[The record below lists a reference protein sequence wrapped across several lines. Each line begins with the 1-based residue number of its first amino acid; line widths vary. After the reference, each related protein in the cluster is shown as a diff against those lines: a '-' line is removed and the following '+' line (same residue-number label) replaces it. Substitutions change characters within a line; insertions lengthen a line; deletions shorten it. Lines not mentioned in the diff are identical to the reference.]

1 MRTSPFRSFSHFSS
15 IECTSSRQAGD
26 AFCCT
31 STVLRGGEEV
41 EADRVQQPVH
51 VEVLLLGAQLHQHG
65 RELYDGRQQRQILV
79 RTVRRDRHADAVQI
93 GPVPLARQPLV
104 AVRRRQDGGQR
115 EQRLQ
120 HQLPH
125 EQLLAVEL
133 RDQVAHDRVR
143 VVLGDRVLRRPA
155 HDHVQRLQREHLQLV
170 RFQLARTV
178 LDEVQVGEEA
188 ARLLHRPVVDHER
201 RQLAHHPVQMLD
213 RGVPERLG
221 VVLHQPLVLL
231 GRRVLVRLLALRQ
244 RHDQVELVLDQMLVA
259 RVAQTDAE
267 HLHQH
272 APLLVERR
280 HPELGRLSR
289 PTGATASS
297 SSSSAG
303 ASSTPAAAR
312 RLVQGQLVEHLRDD
326 ALHERVLVHVAY
338 RFLHERKQ
346 QRKVALLVDAA
357 RQLGLQRAEQLAPQ
371 RHQMAV
377 QAPRVA
383 FQKRQQM
390 LYPPLLAKVPEQR
403 ERPHKHCDRAER
415 RRRPRLCLIAQ
426 LHTPSTVRLV
436 ERVVAVPVGS
446 GGGGGGGGVQP
457 QLRVLR
463 VQVRQTLADR
473 AADVGVLV
481 AHVRLQQLRPQ
492 HPVDRADR
500 RRQDVHRVVA
510 GALKLLVLL
519 RAAVVEVELGR
530 PAAAPDQEGDKLP
543 VAHKVLL
550 HEGDHRAQQHDPHLD
565 RFLRREQPPQDGGY
579 LRQLVAHDRLG
590 RVGQSGLT
598 HTRSNRQPTSVS
610 AIGASSFE
618 SSCSTVL
625 MIDARYCVTA
635 LRSRLF
641 RYRASTLGTVFARLS
656 LTRSTG
662 SSGYMY
668 ANAFSTSPWS
678 YTIDTSSWISYRTPV
693 FIGVSSFGFWRWYSW
708 YSENASQ
715 NRPIAYAYACR
726 RKSCRT
732 ADSVGSISARI
743 GLMYGTV
750 SSRRPTATSIS
761 RHGFCTEA
769 FCSVSFMISA
779 MLYWMHLEAVFGSI
793 TSIRFVAIQSRT
805 RSTVASRSAAVS
817 LVTSWMISFRY
828 ASRASSSGI
837 WKISHS
843 MFDLILRSPYSRAC
857 SRSYSSEV
865 EQRTTQT
872 DANQRSGKNSELWYS
887 TAQPPSC
894 ISGSR
899 WSSSRSSSSTG
910 HSNSSSYSST
920 NLCSVT
926 ISLTF
931 CHRKPSLSASCRHS
945 SDLPVPGVPHVE
957 GGGVGGQIQP
967 EHDHPYPERVD
978 ARDAVQRFRDL
989 LEQQAARVGQ
999 GELQQRPDKVVH
1011 EPLDEERQPEEIA
1024 PLVQHRERFQ
1034 HVAHD
1039 PRIVGVARQHV
1050 PVRVHDREER
1060 FRLQDRA
1067 QVRLARHHRVGH
1079 DEVLPAVMQQVVQQR
1094 VQLDEHVLVN
1104 ESSTRLNLVSSAMA
1118 GSICCST
1125 TCTMTGISDWLRGSG
1140 TSLRNMPSSVF
1151 ADRSRYLP
1159 YRSSAVNSWCSVSIT
1174 CCSWRMSSLDCSALT
1189 AWLQKSSRPS
1199 TSSTPVASIATIRL
1213 PLVPRKMASICSI
1226 GRAMACAS
1234 RLRIVLLLCVS
1245 KSVRS
1250 RSSPTSTRTIWFWT
1264 SPGDWAHW
1272 SGWNSTSPRAIVP
1285 TYWFS
1290 IADGSPLVGLC
1301 RRDGSL
1307 LPHHFLLRLQ
1317 QAAAHHPVR
1326 LAARGPVQMGQFREA
1341 PALAQLLQH
1350 ERARARSQ
1358 QRLGQE
1364 QVEQLEG
1371 APHHLHPSAG
1381 VGGRKLVVDQIA
1393 GQLGHDRVQHLAR
1406 YDRRDPAFG
1415 LAQAGHV
1422 HIRRRPELD
1431 GLPPSPAWP
1440 PFDSSTDCIS
1450 SSSWFGASN
1459 CASYREVPQE
1469 QRRVQETQQLLGQQ
1483 WVELN
1488 PRLAQHVLPQA
1499 DPVGQIQRQLRLG
1512 AIDCEAEQHH
1522 QHLVPARQQQIAVR
1536 PAPLHVL
1543 PQQITHAQLV
1553 EIVRR
1558 ILRHVHQNAKY
1569 RFGQLA
1575 TRLHPHALVP
1585 VEQLGEG
1592 AHAAGRS
1599 VGHFLVAGARQHRY
1613 VANQRRVQLVQPHP
1627 GEVLVHQL
1635 HQLDAVAV
1643 LAVRRQRIERRA
1655 GRAARRH
1662 HREQPA
1668 APVHLVHD
1676 AGRVPLHSLRKVFR
1690 RAREPAHVVADR
1702 AAQRQP
1708 ELELV
1713 AQQLHR
1719 HLHERAVAVRRVA
1732 AAGLLDDLHQHVRHL
1747 VPLQRRHVRRV
1758 AAHHAQQPVQ
1768 HLLPLRLVQLLPR
1781 RGNPDHLLDRAGRK
1795 VPQVLVVAERVQ
1807 MLETVA
1813 PVEGRP
1819 PVLPQLLLDPLLLL
1833 VAHLP
1838 LVEAIQQRLHLDQH
1852 RRRRLLLLRETKTRQ
1867 T

>member
-31 STVLRGGEEV
+31 STVLRRGEEV

-93 GPVPLARQPLV
+93 GPVALARQPLV
-104 AVRRRQDGGQR
+104 AVRRRQDGGKR

-289 PTGATASS
+289 PTATTSS
-297 SSSSAG
+297 SSSAAG

-346 QRKVALLVDAA
+346 QRKVPLLVDAA

-403 ERPHKHCDRAER
+403 ERPHKHSDRAGR

-426 LHTPSTVRLV
+426 LHTSSTGRLV
-436 ERVVAVPVGS
+436 ERVVAVQVGNGA
-446 GGGGGGGGVQP
+446 GGGAVQP
-457 QLRVLR
+457 QLRILR

-481 AHVRLQQLRPQ
+481 AQVRLQQLRPQ
-492 HPVDRADR
+492 HPVHRADR

-519 RAAVVEVELGR
+519 RAAVVEVQLGR

-565 RFLRREQPPQDGGY
+565 RFLRREQPAQDGGY

-668 ANAFSTSPWS
+668 ANAFSTSPVSFGSRDASHWAWKWS

-750 SSRRPTATSIS
+750 SSVLAVASAPTDCTIIKLPSWFCSRCFTKISIISLQYRRPTATSIS
-761 RHGFCTEA
+761 RLGFCTEA
-769 FCSVSFMISA
+769 FCSVGFMISA
-779 MLYWMHLEAVFGSI
+779 MLYWMHFEAVFGSI
-793 TSIRFVAIQSRT
+793 TSIRFDAIQSRT

-945 SDLPVPGVPHVE
+945 SDLPVPGVPVRTGAME
-957 GGGVGGQIQP
+957 T
-967 EHDHPYPERVD
+967 
-978 ARDAVQRFRDL
+978 
-989 LEQQAARVGQ
+989 AA
-999 GELQQRPDKVVH
+999 K
-1011 EPLDEERQPEEIA
+1011 I
-1024 PLVQHRERFQ
+1024 
-1034 HVAHD
+1034 
-1039 PRIVGVARQHV
+1039 
-1050 PVRVHDREER
+1050 
-1060 FRLQDRA
+1060 
-1067 QVRLARHHRVGH
+1067 
-1079 DEVLPAVMQQVVQQR
+1079 
-1094 VQLDEHVLVN
+1094 
-1104 ESSTRLNLVSSAMA
+1104 
-1118 GSICCST
+1118 
-1125 TCTMTGISDWLRGSG
+1125 
-1140 TSLRNMPSSVF
+1140 
-1151 ADRSRYLP
+1151 
-1159 YRSSAVNSWCSVSIT
+1159 
-1174 CCSWRMSSLDCSALT
+1174 
-1189 AWLQKSSRPS
+1189 
-1199 TSSTPVASIATIRL
+1199 
-1213 PLVPRKMASICSI
+1213 
-1226 GRAMACAS
+1226 S
-1234 RLRIVLLLCVS
+1234 RL
-1245 KSVRS
+1245 
-1250 RSSPTSTRTIWFWT
+1250 
-1264 SPGDWAHW
+1264 
-1272 SGWNSTSPRAIVP
+1272 
-1285 TYWFS
+1285 
-1290 IADGSPLVGLC
+1290 
-1301 RRDGSL
+1301 
-1307 LPHHFLLRLQ
+1307 
-1317 QAAAHHPVR
+1317 
-1326 LAARGPVQMGQFREA
+1326 
-1341 PALAQLLQH
+1341 
-1350 ERARARSQ
+1350 
-1358 QRLGQE
+1358 
-1364 QVEQLEG
+1364 
-1371 APHHLHPSAG
+1371 
-1381 VGGRKLVVDQIA
+1381 
-1393 GQLGHDRVQHLAR
+1393 
-1406 YDRRDPAFG
+1406 
-1415 LAQAGHV
+1415 
-1422 HIRRRPELD
+1422 
-1431 GLPPSPAWP
+1431 
-1440 PFDSSTDCIS
+1440 
-1450 SSSWFGASN
+1450 
-1459 CASYREVPQE
+1459 
-1469 QRRVQETQQLLGQQ
+1469 
-1483 WVELN
+1483 
-1488 PRLAQHVLPQA
+1488 
-1499 DPVGQIQRQLRLG
+1499 
-1512 AIDCEAEQHH
+1512 
-1522 QHLVPARQQQIAVR
+1522 
-1536 PAPLHVL
+1536 
-1543 PQQITHAQLV
+1543 
-1553 EIVRR
+1553 
-1558 ILRHVHQNAKY
+1558 
-1569 RFGQLA
+1569 
-1575 TRLHPHALVP
+1575 
-1585 VEQLGEG
+1585 
-1592 AHAAGRS
+1592 
-1599 VGHFLVAGARQHRY
+1599 
-1613 VANQRRVQLVQPHP
+1613 
-1627 GEVLVHQL
+1627 
-1635 HQLDAVAV
+1635 
-1643 LAVRRQRIERRA
+1643 
-1655 GRAARRH
+1655 
-1662 HREQPA
+1662 
-1668 APVHLVHD
+1668 
-1676 AGRVPLHSLRKVFR
+1676 
-1690 RAREPAHVVADR
+1690 
-1702 AAQRQP
+1702 
-1708 ELELV
+1708 
-1713 AQQLHR
+1713 
-1719 HLHERAVAVRRVA
+1719 
-1732 AAGLLDDLHQHVRHL
+1732 
-1747 VPLQRRHVRRV
+1747 
-1758 AAHHAQQPVQ
+1758 
-1768 HLLPLRLVQLLPR
+1768 
-1781 RGNPDHLLDRAGRK
+1781 
-1795 VPQVLVVAERVQ
+1795 
-1807 MLETVA
+1807 
-1813 PVEGRP
+1813 
-1819 PVLPQLLLDPLLLL
+1819 
-1833 VAHLP
+1833 
-1838 LVEAIQQRLHLDQH
+1838 
-1852 RRRRLLLLRETKTRQ
+1852 
-1867 T
+1867 